1 MQQGMDETYFLMR
14 NFHQSLSLFND
25 SLRAS
30 VANLEAEHD
39 KVSPHW
45 QDQWRRDYDAIWNP
59 FEETMKRYID
69 IEGPSYVEFLDIKS
83 KALWRYLNGG

>member
-1 MQQGMDETYFLMR
+1 MDETYFLMR
-14 NFHQSLSLFND
+14 NFHGALARFNA

-69 IEGPSYVEFLDIKS
+69 VDGPSYVEFLNIKS
-83 KALWRYLNGG
+83 EALWRYLNGS